1 MISIRNGAKA
11 VYPCRAHMSS
21 HRFCGVRVIQ
31 SLVSCV
37 VICVNNCIFL
47 YIRIERQVRY
57 NYGIGDNL

>member
-11 VYPCRAHMSS
+11 LYPCRVHMSS
-21 HRFCGVRVIQ
+21 HRFCGVRVTQ
-31 SLVSCV
+31 SFVSCV
-37 VICVNNCIFL
+37 VNHYVFL